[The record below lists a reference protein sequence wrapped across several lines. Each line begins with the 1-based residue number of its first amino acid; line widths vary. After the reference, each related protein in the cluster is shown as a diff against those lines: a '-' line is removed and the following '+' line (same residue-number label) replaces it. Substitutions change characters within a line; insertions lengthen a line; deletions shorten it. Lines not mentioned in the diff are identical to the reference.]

1 MARKPTPEVDKMKKI
16 EAIVRPERFEQIKK
30 ALEEK
35 GFVGMTITDVRGRGE
50 QKGIK
55 LQYRGGTMEVD
66 MLPKIKLE
74 MFVHDEDAKAVMKT
88 ICDAGRTGK
97 YGDGRIF
104 VSPVDISGKVR
115 TGEIDYDSTASEQK

>member
-1 MARKPTPEVDKMKKI
+1 LDWTSPSTVKRPTPEVDKMKKI

-35 GFVGMTITDVRGRGE
+35 GFVGMTITEVRGRGA

-66 MLPKIKLE
+66 FLPKIKLE
-74 MFVHDEDAKAVMKT
+74 MFVHDDDAKSVMKT
-88 ICDAGRTGK
+88 ICDVVA
-97 YGDGRIF
+97 
-104 VSPVDISGKVR
+104 P
-115 TGEIDYDSTASEQK
+115 ASSETEGSSSLPWIYQER

>member
-1 MARKPTPEVDKMKKI
+1 VKMKKI
-16 EAIVRPERFEQIKK
+16 EAIIRPERLEQIKK

-35 GFVGMTITDVRGRGE
+35 GFVSMTVIEVLGRGE

-66 MLPKIKLE
+66 LLPKLKLE
-74 MFVHDEDAKAVMKT
+74 MFVHDQDINMVMKT

-97 YGDGRIF
+97 FGDGRIF

-115 TGEIDYDSTASEQK
+115 TGEIDYDTTAAEQK